1 MACGPL
7 IAHHKCPRSDAN
19 FVQRSGSRAV
29 GNRLAIVIFTYKKLS
44 TKHAKQTE
52 IGLQAF
58 QKGQYNCRLGSFAMW
73 QRGMLQRQ

>member
-1 MACGPL
+1 MACGQL
-7 IAHHKCPRSDAN
+7 IARHKCPQSAAN
-19 FVQRSGSRAV
+19 FVQRSGSCSAGKSVAV
-29 GNRLAIVIFTYKKLS
+29 VIFTYKKLR
-44 TKHAKQTE
+44 AKQAKWTE